1 MAERCGLT
9 PREQEVFLLL
19 CQGRNRNV
27 VAEMLGLS
35 LNIAKV
41 HVGRIYTKPC
51 VNSHQELLDVLYGGK
66 PETHS
71 ERADSR
77 PYGTSEP

>member
-9 PREQEVFLLL
+9 PREQEIFLLL

-27 VAEMLGLS
+27 VAEMLSLS
-35 LNIAKV
+35 FFFDEAATTE
-41 HVGRIYTKPC
+41 IYTKLC

-66 PETHS
+66 PETYS
-71 ERADSR
+71 ERADS
-77 PYGTSEP
+77 